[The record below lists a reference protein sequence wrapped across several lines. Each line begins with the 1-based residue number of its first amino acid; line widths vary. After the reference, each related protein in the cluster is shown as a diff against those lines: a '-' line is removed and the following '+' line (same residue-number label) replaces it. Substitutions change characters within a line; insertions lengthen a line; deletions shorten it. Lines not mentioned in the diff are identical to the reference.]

1 VAETAASFTSGGSFA
16 RPRTPSRRTRAQN
29 GRVLR
34 LHASLDARREPAFA
48 SLLRELDG
56 VRRVVRHPDES
67 CEDEQTVFVADVEPS
82 GADELITAI
91 EDMGISVDDYV
102 LTRVDVV
109 APQRLHLTGHRAVDG
124 LAWVEVMGAAR
135 ANSWPLA
142 RYLALINVAAVIAA
156 VGVIISSPILIVG
169 AMAVSPDLLP
179 ICATCVGI
187 VAGRRK
193 LALRS
198 FATLTLGLGLVVV
211 TAAIVAFFLK
221 VTGILPDGF
230 QVEQSSLNTL
240 AHLDY
245 STVLVAAAAGIA
257 AMLSFESGAAAAV
270 GVAISVTTIPAS
282 AYLGVAIGGGGIDK
296 AGGAVLVLAVNV
308 ALLIATGSLT
318 LLVQRVLPNRSG
330 APV

>member
-1 VAETAASFTSGGSFA
+1 M
-16 RPRTPSRRTRAQN
+16 
-29 GRVLR
+29 LR
-34 LHASLDARREPAFA
+34 LHASLDAQREPRFSA
-48 SLLRELDG
+48 LLRELEG
-56 VRRVVRHPDES
+56 VRRVVSRPDES
-67 CEDEQTVFVADVEPS
+67 GEEGQTVFVADIEPAA
-82 GADELITAI
+82 ADELVGAI
-91 EDMGISVDDYV
+91 EEMGISVDDYV

-109 APQRLHLTGHRAVDG
+109 APQRLHLTGHRAIDG
-124 LAWVEVMGAAR
+124 LAWVEVMGQAR

-156 VGVIISSPILIVG
+156 LGVIVNSSILVVG

-187 VAGRRK
+187 VAGRRR
-193 LALRS
+193 LALRA

-211 TAAIVAFFLK
+211 TAMVLSALLKWTGFL
-221 VTGILPDGF
+221 PEGF
-230 QVEQSSLNTL
+230 QVEHSSLHTL

-282 AYLGVAIGGGGIDK
+282 AYLGVAIGGGGIGQ
-296 AGGAVLVLAVNV
+296 AGGALAVLAVNV
-308 ALLIATGSLT
+308 ALLLLTGSLT
-318 LLVQRVLPNRSG
+318 LLVQRILPNRSG

>member
-1 VAETAASFTSGGSFA
+1 
-16 RPRTPSRRTRAQN
+16 
-29 GRVLR
+29 VLR
-34 LHASLDARREPAFA
+34 LHASLDARREPGFA
-48 SLLRELDG
+48 ALLRELEG
-56 VRRVVRHPDES
+56 VRRVVSHPDES
-67 CEDEQTVFVADVEPS
+67 CEPGQTVFVADVEPAA
-82 GADELITAI
+82 ADELVEAI
-91 EDMGISVDDYV
+91 EAMGIAVDDYV

-109 APQRLHLTGHRAVDG
+109 APQRLHLTGHRAIDG
-124 LAWVEVMGAAR
+124 LAWVEVMGQAR

-142 RYLALINVAAVIAA
+142 RYVVLINVAAVIAA
-156 VGVIISSPILIVG
+156 LGVIVSSSILIVG

-193 LALRS
+193 LALRA
-198 FATLTLGLGLVVV
+198 FATLTLGMTLVVV
-211 TAAIVAFFLK
+211 TAAVLSLLCKWA
-221 VTGILPDGF
+221 GWLPAGF
-230 QVEQSSLNTL
+230 QVEQSSLHTL
-240 AHLDY
+240 AHVDY

-296 AGGAVLVLAVNV
+296 ALGALAVLAVNI
-308 ALLIATGSLT
+308 ALLILTGSLT
-318 LLVQRVLPNRSG
+318 LLVQRALPNRSG

>member
-1 VAETAASFTSGGSFA
+1 
-16 RPRTPSRRTRAQN
+16 
-29 GRVLR
+29 VLR
-34 LHASLDARREPAFA
+34 LHASLDERREPAFA
-48 SLLRELDG
+48 AMLRELDG
-56 VRRVVRHPDES
+56 VRRVVRQPDES
-67 CEDEQTVFVADVEPS
+67 CEEPQTVFVADVEPS
-82 GADELITAI
+82 AADQLVEAI
-91 EDMGISVDDYV
+91 EEMGIGVDDYV

-109 APQRLHLTGHRAVDG
+109 APQRLHLTGHRAIDG
-124 LAWVEVMGAAR
+124 LAWVEVVGAAR

-142 RYLALINVAAVIAA
+142 RYIALINVAAVIAA
-156 VGVIISSPILIVG
+156 LGVIVSSGILIVG

-187 VAGRRK
+187 VGGRRK
-193 LALRS
+193 LALRA
-198 FATLTLGLGLVVV
+198 FATLTLGMVLVVA
-211 TAAIVAFFLK
+211 TAAILSALLNL
-221 VTGILPDGF
+221 TGFLPDGF
-230 QVEQSSLNTL
+230 QVEQSSLHTL

-282 AYLGVAIGGGGIDK
+282 AYRGVAIGGGGIDN
-296 AGGAVLVLAVNV
+296 ALGALAVLVVNI

-318 LLVQRVLPNRSG
+318 LLVQRSLPNRSG

>member
-1 VAETAASFTSGGSFA
+1 
-16 RPRTPSRRTRAQN
+16 
-29 GRVLR
+29 
-34 LHASLDARREPAFA
+34 LDRRREPAFA
-48 SLLRELDG
+48 SLLRELEG

-67 CEDEQTVFVADVEPS
+67 CEAGQTVFVADVEPA
-82 GADELITAI
+82 GADQLITAI

-124 LAWVEVMGAAR
+124 LAWVEVMGQAR

-187 VAGRRK
+187 VAGKRK

-198 FATLTLGLGLVVV
+198 FATLNLGLGLVVV
-211 TAAIVAFFLK
+211 TAAVVSWLLN
-221 VTGILPDGF
+221 VSGILPDGF

-282 AYLGVAIGGGGIDK
+282 AYLGVAIGGGGIDN
-296 AGGAVLVLAVNV
+296 ALGAMAVLAVNV
-308 ALLIATGSLT
+308 ALLILTGSLT
-318 LLVQRVLPNRSG
+318 LLVQRVLPNQSG